1 MPNIKKIQGTACRSI
16 CNLVFARPEG
26 RSRTNVWKL
35 LENNFQLKG
44 KNYLGRHSKMELGV
58 SFFFFF
64 NFYLIS
70 IHVFPI
76 LIGVSLRREAAV
88 CRVPA
93 LGLLPQ
99 EIWKTGDCIIYFPS
113 RDTLRMKG
121 QKQEIR
127 RPKAHQVPHP
137 PSSPRCWPLATWT
150 YGHVEV
156 CERSALVGKGNSS
169 DPMRMQGNREICD
182 LLISPSVPT
191 LIRWSPKS

>member
-58 SFFFFF
+58 S
-64 NFYLIS
+64 
-70 IHVFPI
+70 
-76 LIGVSLRREAAV
+76 LRREAAV

-99 EIWKTGDCIIYFPS
+99 EI
-113 RDTLRMKG
+113 
-121 QKQEIR
+121 
-127 RPKAHQVPHP
+127 
-137 PSSPRCWPLATWT
+137 
-150 YGHVEV
+150 
-156 CERSALVGKGNSS
+156 
-169 DPMRMQGNREICD
+169 
-182 LLISPSVPT
+182 
-191 LIRWSPKS
+191 

>member
-44 KNYLGRHSKMELGV
+44 KNYLGRHSKMEL
-58 SFFFFF
+58 
-64 NFYLIS
+64 
-70 IHVFPI
+70 
-76 LIGVSLRREAAV
+76 GVSLRREAAV

-137 PSSPRCWPLATWT
+137 PSSPPCWPLATWT

-156 CERSALVGKGNSS
+156 CEISALVGKGNSS